1 MSMKSSR
8 WIMVKTSMLI
18 VGAIPIIVAIFF
30 AVSLI
35 TQQEV
40 PLTAVLPGD
49 KITIEY
55 TKHQLKIFSFGVTER
70 AGSQFTEILTVND
83 DGEIKYVVV
92 EDGYP
97 KPDKK
102 SIIDPEKLIQLTAL
116 IKETGFM
123 EIPTESYPVRE
134 NVTDYQK
141 SIIKVTLNGQIHQIS
156 WVEQNVTDKFIPPI
170 ITMVE
175 LELDQIINQLIE

>member
-1 MSMKSSR
+1 
-8 WIMVKTSMLI
+8 MVKTSMLI
-18 VGAIPIIVAIFF
+18 VGAIPIIFAILI

-40 PLTAVLPGD
+40 PQTAFLLGD

-70 AGSQFTEILTVND
+70 AGSQFTEILTIND
-83 DGEIKYVVV
+83 DGGIKYSVV
-92 EDGYP
+92 EEGYP

-102 SIIDPEKLIQLTAL
+102 STLDSEKLIKLTAL

-123 EIPTESYPVRE
+123 EIPNESFPVRE

-141 SIIKVTLNGQIHQIS
+141 SIIKVTLNGQSHQIN

>member
-1 MSMKSSR
+1 
-8 WIMVKTSMLI
+8 MVKTSMLI
-18 VGAIPIIVAIFF
+18 VGAIPVIFAILI
-30 AVSLI
+30 AVLLI

-40 PLTAVLPGD
+40 PPTAVLPGD

-55 TKHQLKIFSFGVTER
+55 TKHRLKIFSFGVTER
-70 AGSQFTEILTVND
+70 TGSQFTETLTINN
-83 DGEIKYVVV
+83 DGEIKYSVI
-92 EDGYP
+92 EEGYP

-102 SIIDPEKLIQLTAL
+102 STLDPAKLIKLTAL

-141 SIIKVTLNGQIHQIS
+141 SIIKVTLNDQTHQIN
-156 WVEQNVTDKFIPPI
+156 WVEQNATDKFIPPI
-170 ITMVE
+170 IIMLE
-175 LELDQIINQLIE
+175 LELNQIINQLIE

>member
-1 MSMKSSR
+1 
-8 WIMVKTSMLI
+8 MVKTSMLI
-18 VGAIPIIVAIFF
+18 VGAIPIIFAILI

-40 PLTAVLPGD
+40 PLTAFLPGD

-70 AGSQFTEILTVND
+70 AGSQFTEILTIND
-83 DGEIKYVVV
+83 DGEIKYGVV
-92 EDGYP
+92 EEGHP

-102 SIIDPEKLIQLTAL
+102 STIDPEKLIKLTAL
-116 IKETGFM
+116 IKETGLM
-123 EIPTESYPVRE
+123 EIPNESFLVRE

-141 SIIKVTLNGQIHQIS
+141 SVIKVTLNGQTHQIN
-156 WVEQNVTDKFIPPI
+156 WVEQNATDKFIPPI

>member
-1 MSMKSSR
+1 
-8 WIMVKTSMLI
+8 MVKTSMLI
-18 VGAIPIIVAIFF
+18 VGAIPIIFAIFF

-70 AGSQFTEILTVND
+70 AGSQFTEILTVKD
-83 DGEIKYVVV
+83 DGETKYVVV

-97 KPDKK
+97 KPGKK

-141 SIIKVTLNGQIHQIS
+141 SIIKVTLNGQTHQIS
-156 WVEQNVTDKFIPPI
+156 WVEQNATDKFIPPI